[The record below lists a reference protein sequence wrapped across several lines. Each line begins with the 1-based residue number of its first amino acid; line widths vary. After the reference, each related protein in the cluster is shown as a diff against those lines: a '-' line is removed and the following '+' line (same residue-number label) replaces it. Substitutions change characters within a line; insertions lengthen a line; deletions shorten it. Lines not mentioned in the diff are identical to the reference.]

1 MNKHVIITIS
11 RKYGSYGR
19 EIGRQLAEYLDIG
32 YYDKEIMEMIAREVG
47 ISPEFF
53 TDENLN
59 QDGFYTL
66 SKGIRLGVTSLSELT
81 MNAAVFDK
89 AKEMI
94 KEIAR
99 RESAVIVG
107 RCANYILENDS
118 DCISI
123 YCYSDEEDRFKRVIE
138 EYNIPEKE
146 AKKKIAEMDQKRA
159 KFYEFHTQKKWGN
172 ANDFDIVINTSKV
185 SPQAV
190 VKMLAE
196 AYDDR
201 LGCQSLKGGYI
212 DQYIHHKKT
221 SSKTE

>member
-11 RKYGSYGR
+11 RNYGSYGQ

-32 YYDKEIMEMIAREVG
+32 YYDKEIMEMIAKEVG

-53 TDENLN
+53 NDENLN
-59 QDGFYTL
+59 QEGFYSL
-66 SKGIRLGVTSLSELT
+66 SKGLRFGVTGLSELS
-81 MNAAVFDK
+81 MNAAVFDT

-94 KEIAR
+94 REIAK

-118 DCISI
+118 DCVSI
-123 YCYSDEEDRFKRVIE
+123 YCYSDEEDRFKRVVE
-138 EYNIPEKE
+138 EYNIPEKD

-185 SPQAV
+185 SCRAIV
-190 VKMLAE
+190 RMLAE
-196 AYDDR
+196 VYDDKI
-201 LGCQSLKGGYI
+201 GCQSLKGGYI
-212 DQYIHHKKT
+212 DQYLHHKKI
-221 SSKTE
+221 KNQK

>member
-53 TDENLN
+53 TDDNLN

-94 KEIAR
+94 KEIAK

-107 RCANYILENDS
+107 RCANYILENNT

-123 YCYSDEEDRFKRVIE
+123 YCYSNEEDRFNRVIE

-201 LGCQSLKGGYI
+201 LGYSSLKGGYI

-221 SSKTE
+221 NQKTE